1 MGLDIYAGTLTRYYS
16 HNWKTITQQLSEEN
30 GQHYKQVDENGNEI
44 KPVDDIG
51 EIEQIRDVIC
61 QWSDG
66 LASNIDASMKT
77 PLWDEKRESEYFT
90 DKPDWEAFG
99 ALVMLQACRLLN
111 RPVPECVESGWDAFD
126 EPVVKEAMSQIR
138 DCSLLSEVTLWLP
151 IPKDIIFTTT
161 LPSGNE
167 ASISTLTVLKNEL
180 EVLNQKMWKADVATI
195 LSWRN
200 EKYYVPL
207 KSKKPKLILG
217 FIRGKNHAQK
227 EKYSTEELAQCA
239 YSMLY
244 QATCFGMEQ
253 QVPLLLDY

>member
-1 MGLDIYAGTLTRYYS
+1 M
-16 HNWKTITQQLSEEN
+16 EN
-30 GQHYKQVDENGNEI
+30 
-44 KPVDDIG
+44 
-51 EIEQIRDVIC
+51 
-61 QWSDG
+61 
-66 LASNIDASMKT
+66 
-77 PLWDEKRESEYFT
+77 
-90 DKPDWEAFG
+90 
-99 ALVMLQACRLLN
+99 
-111 RPVPECVESGWDAFD
+111 GWDAFD

-200 EKYYVPL
+200 EKYYVPI

-217 FIRGKNHAQK
+217 FIRGKNHAKYRDMSEGRRWK
-227 EKYSTEELAQCA
+227 ECYIITANQLKIECPGRY
-239 YSMLY
+239 
-244 QATCFGMEQ
+244 
-253 QVPLLLDY
+253 V

>member
-1 MGLDIYAGTLTRYYS
+1 
-16 HNWKTITQQLSEEN
+16 
-30 GQHYKQVDENGNEI
+30 
-44 KPVDDIG
+44 
-51 EIEQIRDVIC
+51 
-61 QWSDG
+61 
-66 LASNIDASMKT
+66 
-77 PLWDEKRESEYFT
+77 
-90 DKPDWEAFG
+90 
-99 ALVMLQACRLLN
+99 MLQACRLLN

-126 EPVVKEAMSQIR
+126 EPVVKEAMSQLR

-151 IPKDIIFTTT
+151 IPKDIIFRTT

-200 EKYYVPL
+200 EKYYVPI

-244 QATCFGMEQ
+244 QAACFGMEQ
-253 QVPLLLDY
+253 QVPVLLDY

>member
-44 KPVDDIG
+44 KHVDDIG
-51 EIEQIRDVIC
+51 EIELIRDVIC

-66 LASNIDASMKT
+66 LASNLDAVMKT

-111 RPVPECVESGWDAFD
+111 RPVPEYVENGWDAFD

-200 EKYYVPL
+200 EKYYVPI